1 MATVREIKRRIKSVQ
16 NTQQITRAMKLVAAA
31 RLRRFQDRTI
41 AMRPYADEIR
51 GILAR
56 ILPVTAGDEH
66 PLLQKQEP
74 SRLLLVVI
82 TGDRGLCGSY
92 NTGLLRE
99 AVQYIA
105 SNPGKE
111 FSVIAIGRKGRDFF
125 RKRAIK
131 VLKGHIDIHEGLSV
145 TTAEN
150 IAREATGLFLEG
162 KVDEVQ
168 LFYNHFASVIRQEP
182 MAMRLLPFNVEDL
195 VEEPITIEREVYI
208 FEPSLEEV
216 CSALLSR
223 YISAQVYRGL
233 LEAASSEYAA
243 RMTAMETATDNADEM
258 VDTLTL
264 DYNRARQNSITREII
279 DIASGAEALR
289 RQ

>member
-1 MATVREIKRRIKSVQ
+1 
-16 NTQQITRAMKLVAAA
+16 MKLVAAA

-41 AMRPYADEIR
+41 AMRPYADEIKES
-51 GILAR
+51 LAR
-56 ILPVTAGDEH
+56 ILPVTAGYEH

-74 SRLLLVVI
+74 SKVLLIVI

-92 NTGLLRE
+92 NTGMLRE
-99 AVQYIA
+99 AMHYVA

-125 RKRAIK
+125 RKRAMK
-131 VLKGHIDIHEGLSV
+131 VLKGYIDIHDGLSV

-150 IAREATGLFLEG
+150 IAREATGLFLER

-168 LFYNHFASVIRQEP
+168 LLYNHFASVIRQVP
-182 MAMRLLPFNVEDL
+182 VAMRLLPFNVEDL
-195 VEEPITIEREVYI
+195 VEEPLAVEREVYI
-208 FEPSLEEV
+208 FEPSLDEV
-216 CSALLSR
+216 CGALLSR

-258 VDTLTL
+258 INTLTL

-289 RQ
+289 